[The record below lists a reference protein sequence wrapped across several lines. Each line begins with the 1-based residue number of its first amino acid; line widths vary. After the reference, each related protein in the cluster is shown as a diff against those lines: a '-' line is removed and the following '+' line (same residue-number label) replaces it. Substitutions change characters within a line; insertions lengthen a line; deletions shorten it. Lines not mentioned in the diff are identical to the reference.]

1 MEKMRYYTFL
11 HISVSLFLLGILL
24 ACQLENEELP
34 PPNIL
39 WITSE
44 DNSKHY
50 LKLFDENGVS
60 TPNIESLAEEGLV
73 FTRAFSNAPVCSV
86 ARSTLISGCYAP
98 RIGTQFHRKYI
109 PVPMPDSLHM
119 FPWYLREAGYFASNN
134 QKKDYNIIEGEGVWD
149 ESSGEAT
156 WQNREG
162 DQPFFHVFNIG
173 ISHES
178 GLHFSSQEMDS
189 IVTKTSENSFEIQ
202 PNHPQTRTF
211 AYTNAYYRDKVR
223 AMDNKVGEVLDE
235 LRKDGLMDNTFIF
248 YFGDHGGVLPGSKG
262 YLYET
267 GLHVPLVVH
276 IPKKYRH
283 LVNMPMKTTIQ
294 DFVSFVDFGPTV
306 LNLAGI
312 PTPGNMDGKPFLGP
326 KITKNDRNMRN
337 VTFSYADRFDEKYDM
352 VRAVRKGKFKYI
364 RSYTPFN
371 PDGLV
376 NNYRYKQLA
385 YQEWRAM
392 YAVGELNKMQSA
404 FFEPRQPELLFDV
417 EADPF
422 ETVNLANQKGYEDV
436 QDDMR
441 QTLDAWVKGM
451 PDLSFFPEH
460 HLIEDAFT
468 DPVIFGK
475 EEQQRIERYMA
486 ITDLS
491 LSPFVE
497 VKDQLIAGLQ
507 SADPWE
513 RYWTIIVSSS
523 FREKAKL
530 LASQIGK
537 LAQSDPE
544 LINRVR
550 AAEFLGIV
558 RASSPV
564 EIMTKALYESE
575 KPSEALLIL
584 NSIVLMQ
591 SSNAAYT
598 FNLDPDKIAMVVV
611 KDSQVKRRLD
621 YLVPQGRHDVPK

>member
-1 MEKMRYYTFL
+1 MKKTKQYTFL
-11 HISVSLFLLGILL
+11 QFLAALILSGML
-24 ACQLENEELP
+24 LSCQSERDDLP
-34 PPNIL
+34 PPNIV

-60 TPNIESLAEEGLV
+60 APNIESLARQGLV

-86 ARSTLISGCYAP
+86 ARSTLISGCYGP
-98 RIGTQFHRKYI
+98 RIGAQYHRKYI
-109 PVPMPDSLHM
+109 PVPMPDSLQM
-119 FPWYLREAGYFASNN
+119 FPWYLRKAGYFTSNN
-134 QKKDYNIIEGEGVWD
+134 QKKDYNIIEGKGVWD

-156 WQNREG
+156 WRNREG

-189 IVTKTSENSFEIQ
+189 IPTETSENSFKIQ
-202 PNHPQTRTF
+202 PNHPQTPTF
-211 AYTNAYYRDKVR
+211 AYTNAYYRDKIRV
-223 AMDNKVGEVLDE
+223 MDGKVGEVLDQ

-276 IPKKYRH
+276 IPEKYKH
-283 LVNMPMKTTIQ
+283 LIHMPTKNTVQ
-294 DFVSFVDFGPTV
+294 GFVSFVDFGPTV

-312 PTPGNMDGKPFLGP
+312 PIPENMDGRPFLGP
-326 KITKNDRNMRN
+326 KITTDELNARD

-392 YAVGELNKMQSA
+392 YAVGGLNEIQSA
-404 FFEPRQPELLFDV
+404 FFEAREPELLFDV

-422 ETVNLANQKGYEDV
+422 ETVNLADQTDYENV
-436 QDDMR
+436 LSDMR
-441 QTLDAWVKGM
+441 QTLDTWAKGLR
-451 PDLSFFPEH
+451 DLSFFPEH
-460 HLIEDAFT
+460 HLIEQAFT
-468 DPVIFGK
+468 DPVTFGN
-475 EEQQRIERYMA
+475 EQHESIKRYMA
-486 ITDLS
+486 ISNLS
-491 LSPFVE
+491 LSSFGE
-497 VKDQLIAGLQ
+497 VKSQLIAGLQ
-507 SADPWE
+507 SPDPWE
-513 RYWTIIVSSS
+513 RYWSIIVCSS
-523 FREKAKL
+523 FGKRAKSL
-530 LASQIGK
+530 ENQIGK
-537 LAQSDPE
+537 LALNDSE
-544 LINRVR
+544 LINKVR

-558 RASSPV
+558 QSSNPS
-564 EIMTKALYESE
+564 EIMTQALYESK

-591 SSNAAYT
+591 SSNADYM
-598 FNLDPDKIAMVVV
+598 FNLDINKIAPMVAE
-611 KDSQVKRRLD
+611 DSQVKRRLD
-621 YLVPQGRHDVPK
+621 YLIPKG